1 MDYLA
6 PYLSARSPGPP
17 LAPAI
22 DLNPFGYIKGAV
34 EAAVEDAKDLEVK
47 AKITAEVVDK
57 MGAYVY

>member
-1 MDYLA
+1 
-6 PYLSARSPGPP
+6 LSARSPGPP